1 MMGKITVQRLHLLTG
16 HRDSIYA
23 LIQGNTAKEIFSGGS
38 DGLVVKWDLD
48 NPENGILVARFP
60 NSVYTMRLI
69 AEKKYLIVGQ
79 NYAGVHIIDLVKNQ
93 EIASSFITQS
103 AIFDIQIHD
112 DTLFVGC
119 GDGTLFVL
127 NVNTLAT
134 QTLVKLSQKS
144 IRCMAMNPI
153 SQELAIGYSDCSI
166 RILDLRNLSLKYEIQ
181 AHQNS
186 VFSLTYSPDYLY
198 LLSGSRDAH
207 LKIWEAG
214 KKYSL
219 KEDIVAHIFTINHIA
234 YHPTLSYFATCSKD
248 KSIKLWNAEQFKLLK
263 VIDKARH
270 AGHGTSVNKLL
281 WANNFLLACSD
292 DRSIS
297 VWDIKGLE

>member
-1 MMGKITVQRLHLLTG
+1 MVGKITVQRLHLLTG

-38 DGLVVKWDLD
+38 DGFVVKWDLE
-48 NPENGILVARFP
+48 NPENGVLVARFP
-60 NSVYTMRLI
+60 NSVYAMRLI

-79 NYAGVHIIDLVKNQ
+79 NYAGVHIIDLAKNQ
-93 EIASSFITQS
+93 EITSSAITQS
-103 AIFDIQIHD
+103 AIFDIQIYED
-112 DTLFVGC
+112 NLLVGS
-119 GDGTLFVL
+119 GDGTLYVL
-127 NVNTLAT
+127 NINTLAT
-134 QTLVKLSQKS
+134 QTQIKLSEKS
-144 IRCMAMNPI
+144 IRCMALNPI
-153 SQELAIGYSDCSI
+153 SQELAIGCSDCAI
-166 RILDLRNLSLKYEIQ
+166 RILDLHNLSLKYEIQ

-186 VFSLTYSPDYLY
+186 VFSLAYSPDYLY

-207 LKIWEAG
+207 LKIWEVE
-214 KKYSL
+214 KSYSL
-219 KEDIVAHIFTINHIA
+219 KEDIIAHIFTINHIA
-234 YHPTLSYFATCSKD
+234 YHLTLPYFATCSKD

-281 WANNFLLACSD
+281 WVGNFLLACSD

-297 VWDIKGLE
+297 MWNIEGLT